1 MPFYSATGVSEFI
14 LFICKIVLQLYH
26 KKGLTMQMKIYNKV

>member
-26 KKGLTMQMKIYNKV
+26 KKRINNVDEDL